1 MIAAVRDYV
10 GDELQWYLQL
20 ILQKEETPPI
30 GLGLVGNLG
39 WSSWVIRDNMPYD
52 PNDLV
57 LDAMGT
63 PPEKQLIEFRH
74 VRAWD
79 HKTLGQ
85 RRNGQYIVATIDMG
99 DLSVVQTALS

>member
-1 MIAAVRDYV
+1 
-10 GDELQWYLQL
+10 
-20 ILQKEETPPI
+20 
-30 GLGLVGNLG
+30 
-39 WSSWVIRDNMPYD
+39 MPYD

-63 PPEKQLIEFRH
+63 PPEKQLIEYRH

-85 RRNGQYIVATIDMG
+85 MRNGQYIVATIDMG
-99 DLSVVQTALS
+99 DLSVVQTALTS